1 MQRYCVKWNN
11 GFWKIFDNQN
21 YTDVKTYALKIDAE
35 RDLVRFNSSR
45 KG

>member
-1 MQRYCVKWNN
+1 MQRYSVKWNN

-21 YTDVKTYALKIDAE
+21 FADVKIYALKVDAV
-35 RDLVRFNSSR
+35 RDLARFNSSR